1 MANGTTNQQVGLN
14 NANSNAVVAGSRALT
29 NITSTRKVP
38 QVLKTVQIN
47 KNRAPCYFLAKK
59 IGIKETVEQE
69 AFYWFEEDGLP
80 MTVTTVSGEIASV
93 TTSIVLAS
101 GHGNR
106 VRAGMN
112 LLVRRTGEMIHI
124 QSISTDTLTVSR
136 AVTTTPVA
144 AAIALTASG
153 AGEELQIMAPNEPE
167 GSLAPEGK
175 SVEPARIS
183 NVTQTMRAAYEG
195 SDRLIKSKNYGTPEW
210 QRMEQNCMDQLM
222 DLTEIA
228 FLFNQ
233 GQKTSDASAAT
244 TGGTI
249 SQGIEPF
256 ITDNLFASAG
266 MCTASDLGNWML
278 TWVRMNNNNRTDL
291 VLWGGDGLVRLID
304 TEARDN
310 LRYSTDD
317 RFIGMEVQE
326 FRSSVGQMK
335 FKFHPVFTPAYSSI
349 SAANVGWVGQA
360 IGLNMSNVGIAT
372 YKGRGLRR
380 QSDLEA
386 ISTDGKKAG
395 LLQDI
400 GFICKN
406 QRTHINVTGILN

>member
-1 MANGTTNQQVGLN
+1 MASGTTNQQVGLN
-14 NANSNAVVAGSRALT
+14 NANSNAVVAGARALT

-80 MTVTTVSGEIASV
+80 MTVTTTAAEYAAGDV
-93 TTSIVLAS
+93 TINVAS
-101 GHGNR
+101 GHGKR

-112 LLVRRTGEMIHI
+112 LLCRRTGEMIHVV
-124 QSISTDTLTVSR
+124 SVSTDALTVTR
-136 AVTTTPVA
+136 AVTTTPA
-144 AAIALTASG
+144 AAIIATGGTA
-153 AGEELQIMAPNEPE
+153 EELQIMAPNEIE
-167 GSLAPEGK
+167 GSTAPEGK
-175 SVEPARIS
+175 SVEPARIT

-195 SDRLIKSKNYGTPEW
+195 SDRLIKSQNYGTPEW
-210 QRMEQNCMDQLM
+210 QRMEQDTMNQLM

-233 GQKTSDASAAT
+233 GSKTTDSAHSAG
-244 TGGTI
+244 GGTI
-249 SQGIEPF
+249 SQGIEAF

-266 MCTASDLGNWML
+266 TCSVTDLNTWML
-278 TWVRMNNNNRTDL
+278 TWVRMNNNTRDDL
-291 VLWGGDGLVRLID
+291 ILWGGDGLSRLID
-304 TEARDN
+304 SEARDN
-310 LRYSTDD
+310 LRYSTDN
-317 RFIGMEVQE
+317 RFLGMEVQE
-326 FRSSVGQMK
+326 FRSSQGQIK
-335 FKFHPVFTPAYSSI
+335 FKFHPVFTPAYSSVT
-349 SAANVGWVGQA
+349 AANVGWVGQA

-372 YKGRGLRR
+372 FKGRGLKRET
-380 QSDLEA
+380 DLEA

-395 LLQDI
+395 LKQDI